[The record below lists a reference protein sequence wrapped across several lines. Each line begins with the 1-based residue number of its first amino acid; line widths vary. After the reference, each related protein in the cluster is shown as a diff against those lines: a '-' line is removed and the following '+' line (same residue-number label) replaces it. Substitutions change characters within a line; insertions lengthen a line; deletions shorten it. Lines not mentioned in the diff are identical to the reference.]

1 MIPTA
6 NCALQSIKQIKTN
19 SYKQCQSRIEIIIVC
34 PCIQM
39 YSGPFQAVF
48 GGLKRHNI
56 SDSIPFVFVFMVQ
69 SVGNMALARLG
80 KCCRSL
86 VRESS
91 KSVFC
96 RVVRPGWNEG
106 CGGGK
111 TNKTRQRV
119 SCLIHMCPLKLAA
132 LHTKKLT

>member
-1 MIPTA
+1 MTGYQ
-6 NCALQSIKQIKTN
+6 CSQIN
-19 SYKQCQSRIEIIIVC
+19 
-34 PCIQM
+34 
-39 YSGPFQAVF
+39 SGPFQSAF
-48 GGLKRHNI
+48 DSLKRHNI
-56 SDSIPFVFVFMVQ
+56 SDGNPFVFVFMVQ

-96 RVVRPGWNEG
+96 SVVRPGWNEG
-106 CGGGK
+106 CVGGK

-119 SCLIHMCPLKLAA
+119 SCLIHMC
-132 LHTKKLT
+132 H